1 MQPARAIGITLVGTI
16 ILLVFSSF
24 VTNNGKDVVSH
35 RICPIVLEAQRQC
48 KLPPQDRKKSAA
60 IEHAS
65 TGSGMIRAVRE
76 MVSDAAIISKCKI
89 DPSEISRL
97 CQKYRLAAL
106 QHP

>member
-1 MQPARAIGITLVGTI
+1 MQPARAIGITVVGTI
-16 ILLVFSSF
+16 ILLIFSSLI
-24 VTNNGKDVVSH
+24 TNNGKEIVSH
-35 RICPIVLEAQRQC
+35 RICPIVQEAQRLC

-76 MVSDAAIISKCKI
+76 MVSDEAIITRCKI
-89 DPSEISRL
+89 DPSEVSRL
-97 CQKYRLAAL
+97 CQKYRLVAS